1 MFRIR
6 RACIVPLVLGVALGG
21 SADVAHAQKAKR
33 RGGEVREAWPAD
45 AKRKAPSKPLV
56 RWLARQVGPTTPTTK
71 KRRSS
76 KSNVAFAA
84 QSAGGN
90 SLLLIRSFDIPISD
104 AAYGRLTDASY
115 TYDNALATFAFLS
128 VGAQSQ
134 AVQLLDQL
142 KALQR
147 TDGSIEYAFNV
158 KSGTS
163 AAQVRAGAM
172 AWVGYAALAYKK
184 VYDSTKYDAVIAGVA
199 RYLLT
204 LRNSSGLIKGGPDV
218 NWVSTQ
224 HNLLATG
231 FLRDLA
237 AKLGTRGTLG
247 TGLSYTEVN
256 NAANS
261 LGNAILAN
269 LIVQEGSLAYF
280 RQGVGDVKIP
290 ADVQALGAMY
300 LQARGDGRAAQVA
313 NYLQQRFYVAPRAA
327 TGIGTLSGFRPYSG
341 TGAPDVIWSEGTIQA
356 SLALD
361 RTSLL
366 GLSATAANAAVLQ
379 IAGTVKTNT
388 GPVGAD
394 KDSSSEEWGEYHTW
408 GTSAAGSWL
417 LIRASSAQLLFDN

>member
-1 MFRIR
+1 MFQIR
-6 RACIVPLVLGVALGG
+6 RACVVPLVLGVAFAG
-21 SADVAHAQKAKR
+21 SADVAQAQKAKR
-33 RGGEVREAWPAD
+33 RGGEVREAWPA
-45 AKRKAPSKPLV
+45 AKGRKAPSKPLV
-56 RWLARQVGPTTPTTK
+56 RWLARQVGPDTPATR
-71 KRRSS
+71 KRKRSS

-84 QSAGGN
+84 QSAGAN
-90 SLLLIRSFDIPISD
+90 RLLLIRSFDVPTND
-104 AAYGRLTDASY
+104 PAYDRLADASY

-158 KSGTS
+158 KTGTS
-163 AAQVRAGAM
+163 AASVRAGAM

-184 VYDSTKYDAVIAGVA
+184 VYDSTKYDTVIAGVA
-199 RYLLT
+199 RYLLG
-204 LRNSSGLIKGGPDV
+204 LRNAAGLIKGGPEV
-218 NWVSTQ
+218 TWVSTQ
-224 HNLLATG
+224 HNLLAAG

-247 TGLSYTEVN
+247 TGLTYTDVN
-256 NAANS
+256 NAANN

-269 LIVQEGSLAYF
+269 LIVQEGPLAYF
-280 RQGVGDVKIP
+280 RQGVNDPKIP
-290 ADVQALGAMY
+290 SDVQALGALY
-300 LQARGDGRAAQVA
+300 LAARGDGRAGQVA
-313 NYLQQRFYVAPRAA
+313 NYLQQRFYVAPRTSPA
-327 TGIGTLSGFRPYSG
+327 GTLSGFRPYYG

-366 GLSATAANAAVLQ
+366 GLNATAANAAVLQ
-379 IAGTVKTNT
+379 LTNTVKVGT

-394 KDSSSEEWGEYHTW
+394 RDSGSEEWGEYHVWPTA
-408 GTSAAGSWL
+408 AAGSWL
-417 LIRASSAQLLFDN
+417 LIRAASRQLLFDN